1 MNQPSPKL
9 TVRLAISGNFHNK
22 DNRAKPRRNAKTG
35 EESTLYAFSSFSN
48 VVWTTRQIIV
58 HVLRGNAISVGST
71 RDTHRHSSKFVSSQI
86 MGVDFDNGL
95 SVQQLAQDEL
105 AAGYAFLIYATPS
118 STPENPRCRALFA
131 LDLPI
136 VDADKRRLLNKR
148 LLAYY
153 QQIGEEADKA
163 CKDPVRIFFGSET
176 KDYLDNP
183 DAFLPLSILEAMPR
197 HPDELAA
204 EYANQRRE
212 LWMQERLV
220 SGETPDHD
228 RNYALKALQ
237 SESDKMART
246 SDGGRHDQNFKSAF
260 AMGQLVGAGALDGNE
275 AYTAIF
281 DAALSAGRNR
291 ADAERTTQDGLTAG
305 QNNPRVIPPPR
316 ANPERTKNVIDLS
329 ASPAT
334 ENGETMAI
342 PYQSP
347 VVMPATN
354 VKEQFV
360 FSDYIITGAE
370 ADDLFQQDID
380 PDSPSTGGAPVIVPF
395 APLRKFGGFA
405 KIIQTGKMVGIAAQ
419 TGGNKTIFL
428 ETIID
433 AYLLAHESVLVWS
446 PEWSPSEL
454 SQRRAARYGGLS
466 LERIMEHQMAK
477 WYHHNGL
484 RVPFTDIRR
493 LTNAEYEAC
502 QTASLASIPAL
513 AKAYY
518 IKKKRISLDAFLNCI
533 ENTVRIVRE
542 NGEDLRVI
550 ILDYAQM
557 LKIEKRDKQGR
568 TLQDAIAEI
577 KDLCCDLGL
586 VAWIA
591 SQVTKEGSK
600 ERNGSGKILD
610 ENSAQ
615 WLRFDEFNLAL
626 TLHMNYFPDDIH
638 HPDAGEHD
646 GTATIAVIKNNL
658 GRKGV
663 VTVLTDLG
671 RLAWTQ
677 EETPPRDY
685 HPKFKRK

>member
-9 TVRLAISGNFHNK
+9 TVRLGISGNFHNK

-105 AAGYAFLIYATPS
+105 AGGYAFLIYATPS

-136 VDADKRRLLNKR
+136 VDADKRRVLNKR

-204 EYANQRRE
+204 EYASQRRE
-212 LWMQERLV
+212 QWLTERLV
-220 SGETPDHD
+220 SGENPDHD

-246 SDGGRHDQNFKSAF
+246 SDGERHDQNFKSAF
-260 AMGQLVGAGALDGNE
+260 AMGQLVGAGALDANE
-275 AYTAIF
+275 AYRAIF

-291 ADAERTTQDGLTAG
+291 ADAERTTHDGLTAG

-329 ASPAT
+329 ASPVNAQ
-334 ENGETMAI
+334 EESMAI

-347 VVMPATN
+347 VVMPVGEP
-354 VKEQFV
+354 VKKFT
-360 FSDYIITGAE
+360 FSEFIVTGAQ
-370 ADDLFQQDID
+370 ADELFQQDID
-380 PDSPSTGGAPVIVPF
+380 PDSPATGGAPVIVPF
-395 APLRKFGGFA
+395 APLHKFGGFA
-405 KIIQTGKMVGIAAQ
+405 KLIQTGKMVGIAAQ

-454 SQRRAARYGGLS
+454 AQRRAARYGGLP
-466 LERIMEHQMAK
+466 LERIMEHQAAK
-477 WYHHNGL
+477 WYHERDL
-484 RVPFTDIRR
+484 RVPFGDIRR
-493 LTNAEYEAC
+493 LTRDEYDAC

-513 AKAYY
+513 ANAYY
-518 IKKKRISLDAFLNCI
+518 IKKKRLSLDDLLDGI
-533 ENTVRIVRE
+533 ENTVNIVRE

-557 LKIEKRDKQGR
+557 LKINARDKRGR
-568 TLQDAIAEI
+568 TLQDAIGEI

-586 VAWIA
+586 VAWVA
-591 SQVTKEGSK
+591 SQVTKDDSRSKNEGK
-600 ERNGSGKILD
+600 LLD

-615 WLRFDEFNLAL
+615 FLRFDEFNLAL
-626 TLHMNYFPDDIH
+626 TLHMNFYPDDAQ
-638 HPDAGEHD
+638 PQFAGKHD
-646 GTATIAVIKNNL
+646 GTATIYVAKNNL
-658 GRKGV
+658 GKRGL

-677 EETPPRDY
+677 ETTEPREW
-685 HPKFKRK
+685 HPTNKKRK